1 MPLTCES
8 LLEQIIYKLNISSDN
23 FNAVFPGVSNSR
35 RFLESFRNLSFE
47 CKDWNTIQRLL
58 QTARKDRQDGKI
70 GRVNR
75 TKQWVVWDVK
85 EAKRIWDENH
95 STTTKNTAIECAT
108 GQKVHV
114 IFCGVSRYSDL
125 DAAPSEFIT
134 IPIYPFFSVY
144 EGEFL
149 QYFTQEYLEGL
160 EHDLGRGLVAKVTP
174 AMEGQRGSHDYGE
187 YFLVHQN
194 AVAMIAA
201 KISGLVSM
209 ELHSME
215 WVSDMVATHGFSG
228 HVADISA
235 DKVVIFAPWES
246 DHLKSDIMERF
257 YLQTQEATAF
267 HENLQIYPTREEVQA
282 TGLKLIDIA
291 ALERIAN
298 DSATPPEFSYRPRTC
313 FGRGKCTMAD
323 WSKKM
328 VLKRN
333 FSCGARNV
341 RVVSAGQKTSWKG
354 LACTDRKHQSSGVKG
369 DEKTTLFH
377 QEYVKN
383 LEEWGE
389 IRVMMIGDEI
399 IMCSRTQWNK
409 DKKNPREFL
418 YPRRLMQDE
427 DFKWY
432 SKDEE
437 KQAEKYRE
445 LEEFCKFNYRNLIR
459 LPGVERNFE
468 SLHVGLRLDIGIS
481 DDGRFFVNEATRWY
495 EADLFSRQ
503 LCDGDMTVI
512 AQKIG
517 KNFVKKILDR

>member
-1 MPLTCES
+1 MPPNCEY
-8 LLEQIIYKLNISSDN
+8 LLEEITWALKISSGN
-23 FNAVFPGVSNSR
+23 FNAVFPGVSKSR
-35 RFLESFRNLSFE
+35 RFLKPFRDLSFR
-47 CKDWNTIQRLL
+47 CKDWDTVQLLL
-58 QTARKDRQDGKI
+58 QTARKNRREGKI
-70 GRVNR
+70 SRVSS
-75 TKQWVVWDVK
+75 TKSWTPWDANK
-85 EAKRIWDENH
+85 AKRMWDENS
-95 STTTKNTAIECAT
+95 STATKNTAIECAT

-125 DAAPSEFIT
+125 DTAPSEFIT
-134 IPIYPFFSVY
+134 IPIYPFYSVY

-160 EHDLGRGLVAKVTP
+160 ERDLGRGLVAKANP
-174 AMEGQRGSHDYGE
+174 AMEGQQGSHDYDE

-209 ELHSME
+209 ELHSMK
-215 WVSDMVATHGFSG
+215 WVSDMVANHGFSG

-291 ALERIAN
+291 ALDRIAN
-298 DSATPPEFSYRPRTC
+298 DSATPPAFSYRPRTC
-313 FGRGKCTMAD
+313 FGRGKCAMAG

-333 FSCGARNV
+333 FSCGAKDV
-341 RVVSAGQKTSWKG
+341 RVVPAGQKASWKD

-369 DEKTTLFH
+369 DKKATLFH
-377 QEYVKN
+377 QEYVKSF
-383 LEEWGE
+383 EEWGE

-399 IMCSRTQWNK
+399 IMCSRTQWNR

-418 YPRRLMQDE
+418 YARRLMQDE

-445 LEEFCKFNYRNLIR
+445 LEEFCKFIYRNLIR
-459 LPGVERNFE
+459 LPGAERNFE

-495 EADLFSRQ
+495 EADLFSKQ

-517 KNFVKKILDR
+517 KNFVKKILDK